1 MRLLSAL
8 VLTAAALLSAC
19 ADHTDPNR
27 ARDVQLTKAQF
38 NALRDV
44 VAKNYTD
51 PSSVEFRN
59 LRARDNYYKDGTV
72 IRSVCGEIKGQ
83 GIVGG
88 EDGFLGFTRNFEN
101 GRWVV
106 PVIGQ
111 PCW

>member
-1 MRLLSAL
+1 MLKFSLPIAL
-8 VLTAAALLSAC
+8 ALAIVAGC
-19 ADHTDPNR
+19 THVDPNKARPVTLNR
-27 ARDVQLTKAQF
+27 AETKVLTKAVTHDF
-38 NALRDV
+38 GNPKN
-44 VAKNYTD
+44 VA
-51 PSSVEFRN
+51 FRN
-59 LRARDNYYKDGTV
+59 LRVRDNYYPDGTV

-83 GIVGG
+83 GVVGG